1 MKKINTIIYFYLQ
14 ILFLEVVSK
23 IVMAGSFLNLG
34 LLYLIVFTIPFALI
48 LFFITRLFK
57 EKINKILTIILSLLI
72 TIYFGF
78 QYVFF
83 TLFSVPF
90 SFNTIGLANAVVEFS
105 DIIKDTL
112 TSNIVYII
120 IYTIP
125 FLLLLVLLLL
135 KRISFKQNK
144 KEQNIIVGIFLL
156 FSLVADYIYLMP
168 NKEKFDSP
176 YNLFTKVDDSIS
188 IINQF
193 GLLTY
198 TEVDVNRV
206 LFGYETEII
215 EEIEEPPQI
224 DGEVPG
230 TITYEK
236 NVMNIDFS
244 SLIDNESNEILKE
257 MHKYFNST
265 GATYQNEYTG
275 MFKGKN
281 LIFILAEG
289 FNEVAVDETR
299 IPTLYKLIHEGFNF
313 TNFYSPVF
321 LSTTGGEFQAT
332 TGLVP
337 TQEILKNWKSKT
349 PSIDFALGHSFNAL
363 GYNVRSFHNWTYTYY
378 QRDKTMK
385 TLGFNNYMGCGNGM
399 EKLLKCD
406 WLPSDVEMMEQTTPM
421 YQNIEP
427 FVTYYVTVSGHSPYV
442 SGANIVKKHYETV
455 KDLNMSNNIKNYLSS
470 QVELDKAL
478 EALINSLQ
486 ASGTL
491 DNTVI
496 ALVGDHYPYT
506 LSIDEMNE
514 AASYKKDDIVEVNHS
529 NFILWNNNMEPVT
542 IDKVGSQI
550 DVLPTLLNL
559 FGIEYDSRLIVGKD
573 ILSTYEGLAIFSNRS
588 WVTDKGTYF
597 YSSKKF
603 VPRDGQEV
611 DNEYI
616 NRINKRVSNAF
627 TMSKLIIDNNYY
639 DKVVPK

>member
-1 MKKINTIIYFYLQ
+1 MKKINTMTYFYFQL
-14 ILFLEVVSK
+14 LFLEVISR
-23 IVMAGSFLNLG
+23 IIMTGSFLNIG
-34 LLYLIVFTIPFALI
+34 LLYLVVFSIFFSLV
-48 LFFITRLFK
+48 LFLVTRLFK
-57 EKINKILTIILSLLI
+57 EKANKILTIVLSLII

-83 TLFSVPF
+83 SLFSVPF
-90 SFNTIGLANAVVEFS
+90 SFNTISLANAVVEFS

-112 TSNIVYII
+112 INNILFIFLYMVPFILLII
-120 IYTIP
+120 LTIT
-125 FLLLLVLLLL
+125 
-135 KRISFKQNK
+135 KKMDFKQNK
-144 KEQNIIVGIFLL
+144 KEQNIMLVILLIFTMIGE
-156 FSLVADYIYLMP
+156 YIYLMP
-168 NKEKFDSP
+168 NKKEYNSP
-176 YNLFTKVDDSIS
+176 YNLYTKVDDSIS

-198 TEVDVNRV
+198 TKIDINRV
-206 LFGYETEII
+206 LFGYEAELI
-215 EEIEEPPQI
+215 EEGNNDNNQEEIP
-224 DGEVPG
+224 EE
-230 TITYEK
+230 TIYEK
-236 NVMNIDFS
+236 NISNIDFDE
-244 SLIDNESNEILKE
+244 LIANENNETLQE
-257 MHKYFNST
+257 MHKYFSNANAS
-265 GATYQNEYTG
+265 YKNEYTG

-289 FNEVAVDETR
+289 FNEVAVDEIRT
-299 IPTLYKLIHEGFNF
+299 PTLYKLIHQGFNF

-321 LSTTGGEFQAT
+321 LSTTGGEFQST

-337 TQEILKNWKSKT
+337 TQEILKTWKAKAPTISY
-349 PSIDFALGHSFNAL
+349 ALGNSFNAL
-363 GYNVRSFHNWTYTYY
+363 GYKTGSYHNWTYTYY
-378 QRDKTMK
+378 QRNITMK

-406 WLPSDVEMMEQTTPM
+406 WLPSDIEMMEKTAPM
-421 YQNIEP
+421 YQSEQP

-442 SGANIVKKHYETV
+442 SGANIVKKHYDTV
-455 KDLNMSNNIKNYLSS
+455 KDLNMSKNIKNYLAS
-470 QVELDKAL
+470 QVELDRSL

-529 NFILWNNNMEPVT
+529 NFILWNNNMEPIT

-559 FGIEYDSRLIVGKD
+559 FGVEYDSRLIVGKD

-603 VPRDGQEV
+603 VPKDGEEA
-611 DNEYI
+611 DEEYI
-616 NRINKRVSNAF
+616 DKINKRVSNAF
-627 TMSKLIIDNNYY
+627 TMSKLLIENNYY
-639 DKVVPK
+639 DKVVSK

>member
-1 MKKINTIIYFYLQ
+1 MKKINTIIYFYFQ

-23 IVMAGSFLNLG
+23 IIITGSFLNIG
-34 LLYLIVFTIPFALI
+34 LLYLIVFTIPFSLI
-48 LFFITRLFK
+48 LFLITRLFK
-57 EKINKILTIILSLLI
+57 EKINKVLTIILSLVV

-112 TSNIVYII
+112 TSKILYII
-120 IYTIP
+120 LYMLP
-125 FLLLLVLLLL
+125 FLILIALIFL
-135 KRISFKQNK
+135 KKISFKQNK
-144 KEQNIIVGIFLL
+144 KEQNIIALLLLL
-156 FSLVADYIYLMP
+156 FSLTADYIYLMP

-176 YNLFTKVDDSIS
+176 YNLFTSIDDSIS

-198 TEVDVNRV
+198 TEIDVNRV

-215 EEIEEPPQI
+215 EELEEPPQI
-224 DGEVPG
+224 EEENPSI
-230 TITYEK
+230 ITYKK
-236 NVMNIDFS
+236 NVTEIDFS
-244 SLIDNESNEILKE
+244 SLIDNESNETLKE
-257 MHKYFNST
+257 MHNYFNNAS
-265 GATYQNEYTG
+265 ATYQNEYTG

-289 FNEVAVDETR
+289 FNEVAVDEVRT
-299 IPTLYKLIHEGFNF
+299 PTLYKLIHEGFNF

-337 TQEILKNWKSKT
+337 TQEILKNWKSLA
-349 PSIDFALGHSFNAL
+349 PNISYGLGNSFSSI

-406 WLPSDVEMMEQTTPM
+406 WLPSDVEMMEKTAPLYQTE
-421 YQNIEP
+421 QP

-455 KDLNMSNNIKNYLSS
+455 KDLNMSKNIKNYLSS

-478 EALINSLQ
+478 EVLINSLQ

-514 AASYKKDDIVEVNHS
+514 AASYQKDSIVEVNHS

-559 FGIEYDSRLIVGKD
+559 FGVSYDSRLIVGKD

-603 VPRDGQEV
+603 VPREGEEV
-611 DNEYI
+611 NSEYI
-616 NRINKRVSNAF
+616 DRINKRVSNAF

>member
-1 MKKINTIIYFYLQ
+1 MI
-14 ILFLEVVSK
+14 
-23 IVMAGSFLNLG
+23 
-34 LLYLIVFTIPFALI
+34 ALI
-48 LFFITRLFK
+48 
-57 EKINKILTIILSLLI
+57 
-72 TIYFGF
+72 
-78 QYVFF
+78 
-83 TLFSVPF
+83 
-90 SFNTIGLANAVVEFS
+90 
-105 DIIKDTL
+105 
-112 TSNIVYII
+112 
-120 IYTIP
+120 
-125 FLLLLVLLLL
+125 FL
-135 KRISFKQNK
+135 KKISFKQNK
-144 KEQNIIVGIFLL
+144 KEQNITLLLLLL
-156 FSLVADYIYLMP
+156 FSLTADYIYLMP

-176 YNLFTKVDDSIS
+176 YNLFTSIDDSIS

-198 TEVDVNRV
+198 TEIDVNRV

-215 EEIEEPPQI
+215 EELEEPPQI
-224 DGEVPG
+224 EEENPNI
-230 TITYEK
+230 ITYKK
-236 NVMNIDFS
+236 NVTEIDFS
-244 SLIDNESNEILKE
+244 SLIDNESNETLKE
-257 MHKYFNST
+257 MHNYFNNAS
-265 GATYQNEYTG
+265 ATYQNEYTG

-289 FNEVAVDETR
+289 FNEVAVDEVRT
-299 IPTLYKLIHEGFNF
+299 PTLYKLIHEGFNF

-337 TQEILKNWKSKT
+337 TQEILKNWKSLA
-349 PSIDFALGHSFNAL
+349 PNISYGLGNSFSSI

-406 WLPSDVEMMEQTTPM
+406 WLPSDVEMMEKTAPLYQTE
-421 YQNIEP
+421 QP

-455 KDLNMSNNIKNYLSS
+455 KDLNMSKNIKNYLSS

-478 EALINSLQ
+478 EVLINSLQ

-514 AASYKKDDIVEVNHS
+514 AASYQKDSIVEVNHS

-559 FGIEYDSRLIVGKD
+559 FGVSYDSRLIVGKD

-588 WVTDKGTYF
+588 WITDKGTYF

-603 VPRDGQEV
+603 VPKDGQEV
-611 DNEYI
+611 NSEYI
-616 NRINKRVSNAF
+616 DRINKRVSNAF

>member
-23 IVMAGSFLNLG
+23 IIMTGSFFNIG
-34 LLYLIVFTIPFALI
+34 LLYLVVFSLPFSLI
-48 LFFITRLFK
+48 LFFITSLFK
-57 EKINKILTIILSLLI
+57 EKTNKVLTIILSLII

-83 TLFSVPF
+83 SLFSVPF
-90 SFNTIGLANAVVEFS
+90 SFNTIGLANAVVEFK

-112 TSNIVYII
+112 TSNIGYII
-120 IYTIP
+120 LYMVP
-125 FLLLLVLLLL
+125 FLILIFLMTI
-135 KRISFKQNK
+135 KRISFKKHNKVQNTMLL
-144 KEQNIIVGIFLL
+144 ILLL
-156 FSLVADYIYLMP
+156 FVLFTEYIYLMP
-168 NKEKFDSP
+168 NKEKYNSP
-176 YNLFTKVDDSIS
+176 YNLYTSVDDSIS

-198 TEVDVNRV
+198 TKVDINRV
-206 LFGYETEII
+206 VFGYKTDLI
-215 EEIEEPPQI
+215 EEIEEPEQI
-224 DGEVPG
+224 EELLPGEIV
-230 TITYEK
+230 YEK
-236 NVMNIDFS
+236 NISDIDFEA
-244 SLIDNESNEILKE
+244 LIANESNETLQE
-257 MHKYFNST
+257 MHKYFSNAS
-265 GATYQNEYTG
+265 ASYKNEYTG
-275 MFKGKN
+275 MFAGKN

-289 FNEVAVDETR
+289 FNEVAVDEVRT
-299 IPTLYKLIHEGFNF
+299 PTLYKLIHEGFNF

-321 LSTTGGEFQAT
+321 LSTTGGEFQST

-337 TQEILKNWKSKT
+337 TQEILKNWKNLA
-349 PSIDFALGHSFNAL
+349 PSINYALGNSFNAL
-363 GYNVRSFHNWTYTYY
+363 GYKTQSYHNWTYTYY
-378 QRDKTMK
+378 QRDVTMK

-406 WLPSDVEMMEQTTPM
+406 WLPSDVEMMQQTAPL
-421 YQNIEP
+421 YQNEEP
-427 FVTYYVTVSGHSPYV
+427 FATYYVTVSGHSPYV

-455 KDLNMSNNIKNYLSS
+455 KDLDMSKNIKNYLAS
-470 QVELDKAL
+470 QVELDRAL

-486 ASGTL
+486 VSGVL

-514 AASYKKDDIVEVNHS
+514 AATYTKDNIVEVNHS

-559 FGIEYDSRLIVGKD
+559 FGVEYDSRLIIGKD

-597 YSSKKF
+597 MAQKKF
-603 VPRDGQEV
+603 VPKDGVEV
-611 DNEYI
+611 DSEYVD
-616 NRINKRVSNAF
+616 RINKRVSNAF
-627 TMSKLIIDNNYY
+627 TMSKLLIDNDYY
-639 DKVVPK
+639 NKVVQK

>member
-1 MKKINTIIYFYLQ
+1 MKKINTMTYFYLQ

-23 IVMAGSFLNLG
+23 IIITGSFLNIG
-34 LLYLIVFTIPFALI
+34 LLYLVVFTIPFSLI
-48 LFFITRLFK
+48 LFLITRLFK
-57 EKINKILTIILSLLI
+57 EKINKVITIVLSLVV

-112 TSNIVYII
+112 TSKILYII
-120 IYTIP
+120 LYMLP
-125 FLLLLVLLLL
+125 FLILIALIFL
-135 KRISFKQNK
+135 KKISFKQNK
-144 KEQNIIVGIFLL
+144 KEQNITLLLLLL
-156 FSLVADYIYLMP
+156 FSLTADYIYLMP

-176 YNLFTKVDDSIS
+176 YNLFTSIDDSIS

-198 TEVDVNRV
+198 TEIDVNRV

-215 EEIEEPPQI
+215 EELEEPPQI
-224 DGEVPG
+224 EEENPSI
-230 TITYEK
+230 ITYKK
-236 NVMNIDFS
+236 NVTEIDFS
-244 SLIDNESNEILKE
+244 SLIDNENNETLKE
-257 MHKYFNST
+257 MHNYFNNAS
-265 GATYQNEYTG
+265 ATYQNEYTG

-289 FNEVAVDETR
+289 FNEVAVDEVRT
-299 IPTLYKLIHEGFNF
+299 PTLYKLIHEGFNF

-337 TQEILKNWKSKT
+337 TQEILKNWKSLA
-349 PSIDFALGHSFNAL
+349 PNMSYGLGNSFSSI

-406 WLPSDVEMMEQTTPM
+406 WLPSDIEMMEKTAPM
-421 YQNIEP
+421 YQMEQP

-455 KDLNMSNNIKNYLSS
+455 KDLNMSKNIKNYLSS

-478 EALINSLQ
+478 EVLINSLQ

-514 AASYKKDDIVEVNHS
+514 AASYQKDSIVEVNHS
-529 NFILWNNNMEPVT
+529 NFILWNNNMEPIT

-559 FGIEYDSRLIVGKD
+559 FGVSYDSRLIVGKD

-603 VPRDGQEV
+603 VPREEEEV
-611 DNEYI
+611 NDEYI